1 MNKYVNNIEK
11 LTIENNYFR
20 NVILTTS
27 NQQLVVMCIK
37 PKEDIGEEVHENV
50 DQFIKIEEG
59 EGVAIL
65 NGEKIDFAAGFSIN
79 IPKGVSHNIVNTSS
93 DKNLK
98 IYTIYSPPE
107 HKEGT
112 IHKDKLEAEK
122 EHTL

>member
-27 NQQLVVMCIK
+27 NQQLVVMSIN
-37 PKEDIGEEVHENV
+37 PKEYIGEEVHENV

-93 DKNLK
+93 EKKLK

-122 EHTL
+122 EHAL